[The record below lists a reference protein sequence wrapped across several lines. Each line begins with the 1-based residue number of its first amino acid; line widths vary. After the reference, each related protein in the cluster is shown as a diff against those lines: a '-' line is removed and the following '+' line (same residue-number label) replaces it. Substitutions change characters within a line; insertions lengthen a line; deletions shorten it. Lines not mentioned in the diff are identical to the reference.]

1 MLAALIAAPL
11 LPEYIAPLATLVP
24 FCIFLKFFRNTGKKI
39 IFEKEQLVMLL
50 FLCWQFIGIFRSKN
64 TGSSVLFSFLWLLMF
79 LGFIFTFNLVD
90 SKPTLDRALFAVT
103 LSGGIVGSV
112 GIGQIILFHF
122 GPMIAEPLKTMFN
135 PFWGKLDVFLA
146 KISVNYILSEKYVAM
161 LPRQTPFHI
170 YSRASSTF
178 TNPIFFACFLVMV
191 LPLAVYCVFYLKEKK
206 KKWLSLACI
215 VLIVGGIACSYSRA
229 PYLAMATTVFVLLF
243 MGWKQALSIV
253 ATSPVFLF
261 VFPSGVYKRLL
272 SLLNSKDSSIV
283 IRSRVWDASM
293 ETLREKWVWGLGPG
307 VGNVRDILVN
317 QYHVNQPH
325 AHNLFLQL
333 FLEGGILGGSLFTLI
348 ILWILVDMIILC
360 FRSKEGRP
368 FAVAILASM
377 TGFLT
382 CGVTD
387 YVLYGPKI
395 LQFFM
400 VLLGLALAG
409 KKIYAKKDKQSKNTQ
424 NAVSPL
430 AAS

>member
-1 MLAALIAAPL
+1 
-11 LPEYIAPLATLVP
+11 
-24 FCIFLKFFRNTGKKI
+24 
-39 IFEKEQLVMLL
+39 
-50 FLCWQFIGIFRSKN
+50 
-64 TGSSVLFSFLWLLMF
+64 
-79 LGFIFTFNLVD
+79 
-90 SKPTLDRALFAVT
+90 
-103 LSGGIVGSV
+103 
-112 GIGQIILFHF
+112 
-122 GPMIAEPLKTMFN
+122 
-135 PFWGKLDVFLA
+135 
-146 KISVNYILSEKYVAM
+146 M

-191 LPLAVYCVFYLKEKK
+191 LPLAVYCVFYLKDKK

-229 PYLAMATTVFVLLF
+229 PYLATATTVFVLLF

-272 SLLNSKDSSIV
+272 SLLNSKDGSII

-317 QYHVNQPH
+317 QYNVNQPH

-409 KKIYAKKDKQSKNTQ
+409 KKIYAKKDKQSENTQ

>member
-1 MLAALIAAPL
+1 MFAGCVFTVALI
-11 LPEYIAPLATLVP
+11 
-24 FCIFLKFFRNTGKKI
+24 N
-39 IFEKEQLVMLL
+39 
-50 FLCWQFIGIFRSKN
+50 
-64 TGSSVLFSFLWLLMF
+64 
-79 LGFIFTFNLVD
+79 
-90 SKPTLDRALFAVT
+90 SKPRLDQALFAVT
-103 LSGGIVGSV
+103 LSGGIAGSV
-112 GIGQIILFHF
+112 GVGQIVLLNYGQWVSDKLTTF
-122 GPMIAEPLKTMFN
+122 FN
-135 PFWGKLDVFLA
+135 PFWGSLDIFL
-146 KISVNYILSEKYVAM
+146 SNVAVKHLLPDNLVTM

-170 YSRASSTF
+170 FDRASSTF

-206 KKWLSLACI
+206 KKWLSLVSI
-215 VLIVGGIACSYSRA
+215 VMIIGGVACSYSRA
-229 PYLAMATTVFVLLF
+229 PYLAVVATVFVLLF

-409 KKIYAKKDKQSKNTQ
+409 KKIYAKTNKQSENTQ